1 MKRAVLRSKGY
12 LVLLM
17 LALLGVGCTNSVD
30 SGPQMLYI
38 PILADASWLLADGT
52 FISGV
57 DMAVEELNREYADKG
72 FTVRTEVIDDQASY
86 ELGVEKAAE
95 LAGDAAVTAVLNLQ
109 NFDVSKTTGDMLA
122 SAGKVVLFPY
132 GAYDSLFT
140 RDNPYLFCGVPSFAG
155 LGEAMARYV
164 DEAGYRR
171 AAVYYNG
178 VQSQNELVTAF
189 ERALLHR
196 EAKVVDYVSSI
207 VSASHFST
215 IDARWK
221 ALGVDAVVIAQY
233 GLEPA
238 FRVLEIIRGSSSE
251 LAIIGEP
258 IFNRANALAVHK
270 DIAEGMVVPST
281 LVLEESER
289 LSSFQERYRG
299 KYGHDADTW
308 AVQGYDMVR
317 LIVDT
322 AVELGTTDPALI
334 AQGLHAEGGYTGVG
348 RRIQFEPGG
357 ALAVDVT
364 QLPMLTC
371 RDGQFR

>member
-140 RDNPYLFCGVPSFAG
+140 RDNPYLFCGVPSFAV

-164 DEAGYRR
+164 DEAGY
-171 AAVYYNG
+171 G
-178 VQSQNELVTAF
+178 V
-189 ERALLHR
+189 
-196 EAKVVDYVSSI
+196 
-207 VSASHFST
+207 
-215 IDARWK
+215 
-221 ALGVDAVVIAQY
+221 
-233 GLEPA
+233 P
-238 FRVLEIIRGSSSE
+238 
-251 LAIIGEP
+251 
-258 IFNRANALAVHK
+258 
-270 DIAEGMVVPST
+270 PST
-281 LVLEESER
+281 TTGFNPRTNSLPP
-289 LSSFQERYRG
+289 LSG
-299 KYGHDADTW
+299 LCCI
-308 AVQGYDMVR
+308 VR
-317 LIVDT
+317 LKW
-322 AVELGTTDPALI
+322 
-334 AQGLHAEGGYTGVG
+334 
-348 RRIQFEPGG
+348 
-357 ALAVDVT
+357 
-364 QLPMLTC
+364 LTMC
-371 RDGQFR
+371 PP